1 MKGNWNLPSHNTVY
15 IRLPFY
21 PWLFSVQLVLF
32 YMRTLYLNTVVCEG
46 NYMESMLRLV
56 REVLYLFIVL

>member
-1 MKGNWNLPSHNTVY
+1 MKGNWNLPSHNTEC
-15 IRLPFY
+15 IKLPFY
-21 PWLFSVQLVLF
+21 PWLFSVQLILF
-32 YMRTLYLNTVVCEG
+32 YMCTRYLSTVVCEG